1 MEKKLVARLNEVG
14 QEVGYP
20 IVVFKNGQYQPFKE
34 GVDMEE
40 VAMILYG
47 PLPLDCTFTE
57 FSCGGEDDRKMWRQL
72 FPNRS
77 SVKDA
82 VLTVPEQL
90 KLITYGRRRTVLNY
104 FGRKNF
110 SKRIARAMIARNDN
124 ELLFAMRCTN
134 NTLPTILAVAALES
148 MSDKRF
154 EQFIIEAKANGI
166 VAFSEGFEEKLIL
179 LGSEAKFVAYV
190 KEFGLRA
197 ATQSTIVRNGK
208 ENLFKLFI
216 ASGGKLAHDI
226 ELALEHLDTFAQ
238 MKDVYEQAKKQNSV
252 VNAD

>member
-57 FSCGGEDDRKMWRQL
+57 FSCGGEDDKLMWKHL
-72 FPNRS
+72 FPNRPTA
-77 SVKDA
+77 KDA

-104 FGRKNF
+104 FGSKNF
-110 SKRIARAMIARNDN
+110 SRRIARAMVARNDN
-124 ELLFAMRCTN
+124 EILFALRCTN
-134 NTLPTILAVAALES
+134 NSLPSFLAEAIIEG
-148 MSDKRF
+148 MTDKRF
-154 EQFIIEAKANGI
+154 EQFITEAKSAKI
-166 VAFSEGFEEKLIL
+166 TAFSEGAEEKLVL
-179 LGSEAKFVAYV
+179 SGSEAKFVAYV

-197 ATQSTIVRNGK
+197 ATQSKIVREGK
-208 ENLFKLFI
+208 ESLFKAFVM
-216 ASGGKLAHDI
+216 AGGKLANDI
-226 ELALEHLDTFAQ
+226 EMALVHLDTYAQ
-238 MKDVYEQAKKQNSV
+238 MKVVYDQIKKQSAPEKEN
-252 VNAD
+252 